1 MSLANFAPFA
11 GFMLRGYER
20 KTIAIVAALVFATG
34 AVAQNRS
41 GALYGPFT
49 EAEAQALSAVWPDI
63 RKAPAFEYIQWPAY
77 GLAQA
82 PGNPETQRLMA
93 AKWGEVRNAS
103 RFEQIDWDDLIEDR
117 AVQTSR
123 YRSTERFEQEFPGPF
138 TGYGPFTR
146 DEAGI
151 LSSAWPQIRQAVR
164 FDHIRWRE
172 YGLTS
177 APGTSDARRI
187 LADNWDEARRQARFE
202 DIDWDEIVDDRELQ
216 PSRQYADGF
225 AGDPSNLFARDDAAA
240 LSRAWGQIRE
250 AAEFDDID
258 WRSAGLQRAPGS
270 SEARRVMA
278 TNWGTL
284 REAARFEDIDWA
296 TTTGQSRRELR

>member
-11 GFMLRGYER
+11 GLMLRGYER

-34 AVAQNRS
+34 AVAQNRG

-49 EAEAQALSAVWPDI
+49 DAEAQVLSAVWPDI
-63 RKAPAFEYIQWPAY
+63 RKAPAYERIQWPAY

-93 AKWGEVRNAS
+93 AKWGELRSAS

-117 AVQTSR
+117 PVQTSR

-151 LSSAWPQIRQAVR
+151 LSSAWPQIRQAVH
-164 FDHIRWRE
+164 FDQIRWRE

-216 PSRQYADGF
+216 PSRQYAGGF
-225 AGDPSNLFARDDAAA
+225 AGDPSNLFTRDDAAA
-240 LSRAWGQIRE
+240 FSRAWGQIRE
-250 AAEFDDID
+250 AAEFTTSTGVPPAC
-258 WRSAGLQRAPGS
+258 SARPAA
-270 SEARRVMA
+270 ARR
-278 TNWGTL
+278 
-284 REAARFEDIDWA
+284 AASWRR
-296 TTTGQSRRELR
+296 TGARCANSRASRTSTGPRRRGNRGAC

>member
-1 MSLANFAPFA
+1 MK
-11 GFMLRGYER
+11 

-49 EAEAQALSAVWPDI
+49 DAEAQVLGAVWPDI
-63 RKAPAFEYIQWPAY
+63 RKAPAFERIQWPAY

-93 AKWGEVRNAS
+93 AKWDELRSAS

-123 YRSTERFEQEFPGPF
+123 YRSTERFEQEFTGPF

-151 LSSAWPQIRQAVR
+151 LSSAWPQIRQAVH
-164 FDHIRWRE
+164 FDQIRWRE

-202 DIDWDEIVDDRELQ
+202 DIDWDENVDDRELQ
-216 PSRQYADGF
+216 PSRQYAGGF
-225 AGDPSNLFARDDAAA
+225 AGDPSNLFTRDDAAA
-240 LSRAWGQIRE
+240 FSRAWGQIRE

>member
-1 MSLANFAPFA
+1 MK
-11 GFMLRGYER
+11 
-20 KTIAIVAALVFATG
+20 KTIAIAAALVLATG
-34 AVAQNRS
+34 AVAQNRG
-41 GALYGPFT
+41 GAPYGPFT
-49 EAEAQALSAVWPDI
+49 DAEAQLLSAVWPDI
-63 RKAPAFEYIQWPAY
+63 RKAPAYEYIQWPAY
-77 GLAQA
+77 GLDEA
-82 PGNPETQRLMA
+82 PGDRETQRLMA
-93 AKWGEVRNAS
+93 AQWGELRSAS

-123 YRSTERFEQEFPGPF
+123 YRSTEDFEQEFPGPF

-151 LSSAWPQIRQAVR
+151 LSSAWPEIREAAR
-164 FDHIRWRE
+164 FDHIQWGA
-172 YGLTS
+172 YGLTR

-187 LADNWDEARRQARFE
+187 LADNWNEARRQRRFE

-216 PSRQYADGF
+216 RSRQYAGGF
-225 AGDPSNLFARDDAAA
+225 AGDPSNLFTRDDEAA

-258 WRSAGLQRAPGS
+258 WRSAGLLRAPGS

-296 TTTGQSRRELR
+296 TTTGQSRRVLR